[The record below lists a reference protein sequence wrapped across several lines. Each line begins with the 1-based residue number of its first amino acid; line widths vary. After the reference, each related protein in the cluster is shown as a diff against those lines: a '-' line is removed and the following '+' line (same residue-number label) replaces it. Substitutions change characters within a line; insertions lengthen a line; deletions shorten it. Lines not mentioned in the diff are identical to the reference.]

1 MLARSA
7 SAGGGGEGGDPLFP
21 GRTFFIEGPNFRG
34 PSGMSVKEKRVPQIK
49 SQRKGTA
56 GAKSIQVSVKRE
68 LVVWPIH
75 FTYLLVAASVEVLKS
90 RV

>member
-1 MLARSA
+1 MPKELKN
-7 SAGGGGEGGDPLFP
+7 
-21 GRTFFIEGPNFRG
+21 GRGL
-34 PSGMSVKEKRVPQIK
+34 VL
-49 SQRKGTA
+49 
-56 GAKSIQVSVKRE
+56 VSVKRE

>member
-1 MLARSA
+1 
-7 SAGGGGEGGDPLFP
+7 
-21 GRTFFIEGPNFRG
+21 
-34 PSGMSVKEKRVPQIK
+34 MSVKEKRVPQIK